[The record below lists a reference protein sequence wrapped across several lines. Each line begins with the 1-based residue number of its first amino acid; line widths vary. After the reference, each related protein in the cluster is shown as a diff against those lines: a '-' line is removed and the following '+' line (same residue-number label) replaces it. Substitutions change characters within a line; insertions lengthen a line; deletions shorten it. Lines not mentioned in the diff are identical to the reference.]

1 MKDEERRVTIQ
12 RYALIL
18 RRTLFPLPFSLLA
31 DHVKP
36 AVGHQHLGDA
46 NTFGGLVVLENC
58 RKDSRE
64 SQCRAVQ
71 RMAQLYLLGE

>member
-36 AVGHQHLGDA
+36 SVGYQHLGDTDA
-46 NTFGGLVVLENC
+46 FGGLVVLENC
-58 RKDSRE
+58 SKDSRE
-64 SQCRAVQ
+64 CQC
-71 RMAQLYLLGE
+71 